1 MIIRITSIVP
11 CNKTAC
17 HTHPYPT
24 FTPSPNA
31 LYEDHSN
38 IHGVRGHMYL
48 RLTQTCLVTHTFAL
62 PLTTTVQAGNNLS
75 SSSEFARL
83 KQLMKLSVALN
94 NFPNASGL
102 SALTRLTSLYIQHN
116 NLDNAAL
123 AEIAKTLPSLFE
135 LQIQYNP
142 RITSLGALATMPE
155 LMFVDAGHT
164 NVTRQASNTKIS
176 TFLDGTAYCDG
187 AYTSNSK
194 VQCTPC
200 CCSATRYD
208 CATYMYGPPFNSYSS
223 TLILEY
229 TRSFGTSLCAAID
242 MFYACTKYCPF
253 APPSPLQLCH

>member
-1 MIIRITSIVP
+1 
-11 CNKTAC
+11 
-17 HTHPYPT
+17 
-24 FTPSPNA
+24 
-31 LYEDHSN
+31 
-38 IHGVRGHMYL
+38 MYL

-223 TLILEY
+223 TLVHSGPPFVQPSICFTRVLSIAHLHLPRHYSCVIDPDSKFDEESMAGKCACRNEMPGTCSRNADKCY
-229 TRSFGTSLCAAID
+229 TV
-242 MFYACTKYCPF
+242 
-253 APPSPLQLCH
+253 